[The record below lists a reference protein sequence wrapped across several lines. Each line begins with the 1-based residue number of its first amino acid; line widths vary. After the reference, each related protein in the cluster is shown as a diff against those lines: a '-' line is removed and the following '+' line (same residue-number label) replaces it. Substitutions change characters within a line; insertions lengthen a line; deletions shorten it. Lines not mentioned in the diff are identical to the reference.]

1 MPDLLCFLGRPV
13 IKTANKLVSPMN
25 IKNQSQSADQ
35 ETQDNLVELCG
46 QVARVT
52 YSEAESGFAVVQLQV
67 PGESELVTAV
77 GNLMTAASGIA
88 FRLKGQWTEHPRYG
102 KQFRV
107 HWAYP
112 DIPTTQRGVES
123 YLGSGL
129 IRGIGPT
136 LAKRI
141 VSRFGKK
148 AIDILDQEIH
158 RLLEVKGIGRSKLKE
173 IKKSWIDH
181 KQIHDV
187 MLFLQSHGV
196 SPSLANKI
204 FNNYGHHTIAL
215 VRENPFQMADDIVGI
230 GFLTADRIASQLGL
244 APHNPQRIQAGIL
257 HVLKQLSEEGHLFY
271 PFGELTAKSRTI
283 LNCDDGLIATAL
295 ERLQEIKKIVI
306 QQLTIQ
312 GTDNAAPLQVVYL
325 TPHYIY
331 ETFIA
336 KVLGRLVR
344 APQKR
349 PHIDTAKALT
359 WIQNQFKMQLARRQT
374 RAISMA
380 LQQNVLVITGGP
392 GTGKTTIIRAITRL
406 FERLGA
412 RIMLAAPTGR
422 AAKRMS
428 ETSGRAAKTIHRL
441 LEYSPAQG
449 EFQRNDSHP
458 LDCQLLI
465 VDEVSMVDAPLM
477 YYLLKAVP
485 PDATL
490 ILVGDNHQLPS
501 VGPGNVLQD
510 IIASQVI
517 PVVTLREIFRQDA
530 AGRIIIN
537 AHRINTGQ
545 VPLLD
550 PPRNSE
556 SDFYFIAQH
565 DPNKILDLVLKIT
578 SQRIPR
584 RFGLDP
590 VDDIQVLT
598 PMHKGILGAGNLN
611 NELQQLLNPNDV
623 YLKRGDK
630 YFRLNDKV
638 MQIRNNYT
646 KEVFNGD
653 IGRIV
658 AIDTRSVAL
667 TVRFDD
673 RRVRYDPTDLDDIV
687 LAYAISVHKS
697 QGSEYTAVVI
707 PVTTQHYVMLQRNLL
722 YTAVTRGKQ
731 LVVLVGDRRALAI
744 AVKNN
749 KPQLRYTHLAQR
761 LASKVG
767 GSGPR

>member
-1 MPDLLCFLGRPV
+1 
-13 IKTANKLVSPMN
+13 MN
-25 IKNQSQSADQ
+25 PINPTSQENQD
-35 ETQDNLVELCG
+35 ELVELSG
-46 QVARVT
+46 RVLRVT
-52 YSEAESGFAVVQLQV
+52 YSEAESGFAVVQLQA
-67 PGESELVTAV
+67 PGEPEPVTVV
-77 GNLMTAASGIA
+77 GNLMNVASGISL
-88 FRLKGQWTEHPRYG
+88 RLKGQWTEHPRYG
-102 KQFRV
+102 RQFRAL
-107 HWAYP
+107 WAYP
-112 DIPTTQRGVES
+112 DIPTTRRGVER

-148 AIDILDQEIH
+148 TIDILDHDIQ
-158 RLLEVKGIGRSKLKE
+158 RLLEVKGIGSSKLKE
-173 IKKSWIDH
+173 IKKAWFDH

-196 SPSLANKI
+196 SSSLANKI
-204 FNNYGHHTIAL
+204 FKTYGYGTLSA
-215 VRENPFQMADDIVGI
+215 VREDPFQLADDITGI
-230 GFLTADRIASQLGL
+230 GFLTADRIASQMGF
-244 APHNPQRIQAGIL
+244 APHHPQRIQAGVL
-257 HVLKQLSEEGHLFY
+257 YVLKQLSDEGHVFY
-271 PFGELTAKSRTI
+271 PYGELVVKARTI
-283 LNCDDGLIATAL
+283 LKCDEPLVSAAL
-295 ERLQEIKKIVI
+295 EGLKEMKKIVI
-306 QQLTIQ
+306 QTLTIQ
-312 GTDNAAPLQVVYL
+312 GADQPAPVQAVYL
-325 TPHYIY
+325 APYYIY

-336 KVLGRLVR
+336 QVLGRLAQTPLQR
-344 APQKR
+344 T
-349 PHIDTAKALT
+349 HINAQKALE
-359 WIQNQFKMQLARRQT
+359 WVQEQLKLQLARRQ
-374 RAISMA
+374 AQAVAMA
-380 LQQNVLVITGGP
+380 LQQNILVITGGP

-412 RIMLAAPTGR
+412 QILLAAPTGR

-428 ETSGRAAKTIHRL
+428 ETSGRTAKTIHRL
-441 LEYSPAQG
+441 LEYSPTQG
-449 EFQRNDSHP
+449 GFQRNETHP

-485 PDATL
+485 ADTTL

-510 IIASQVI
+510 IIVSQVV
-517 PVVTLREIFRQDA
+517 PVVTLNEIFRQDA

-537 AHRINTGQ
+537 AHRINAGK
-545 VPLLD
+545 VPL
-550 PPRNSE
+550 PEPAQEMKN
-556 SDFYFIAQH
+556 DFYFISQNN
-565 DPNKILDLVLKIT
+565 PQKILELILKIT

-598 PMHKGILGAGNLN
+598 PMHKGILGAKNLN
-611 NELQQLLNPNDV
+611 QQLQQLLNPNNV
-623 YLKRGDK
+623 YLKKGDK

-658 AIDTRSVAL
+658 AIDATSATL
-667 TVRFDD
+667 TIRFDD
-673 RRVRYDPTDLDDIV
+673 RRVAYDYGELEDIV
-687 LAYAISVHKS
+687 SAYAISIHKS
-697 QGSEYTAVVI
+697 QGSEYAAVVV
-707 PVTTQHYVMLQRNLL
+707 PVTTQHYIMLQRNLL

-749 KPQLRYTHLAQR
+749 TPQLRFTHLAQR
-761 LASKVG
+761 LAKAFG
-767 GSGPR
+767 GAAES